1 MFIKFTDDTRQGL
14 LVSLIEDR
22 IRIQNYLAKLDE
34 RSEKEIEYNSVGTH
48 THTVHT
54 LRQE

>member
-1 MFIKFTDDTRQGL
+1 MFIKFTDDTRQEL

-22 IRIQNYLAKLDE
+22 IRIQNDIAKLE
-34 RSEKEIEYNSVGTH
+34 EWSEKKPECNSSGTH
-48 THTVHT
+48 ATHT